1 MDSIRLGEKAVYGGI
16 VIGIVGGRRR
26 GRWRRRRVAR
36 PRFLGLKILPSTLVN
51 RTPVSDARHFHFLD
65 LVIDGVDHAVIA
77 DADAPHVSSADEFL
91 ASVGSGVNAQR
102 LDF

>member
-51 RTPVSDARHFHFLD
+51 RTPVSDARHFHFPD
-65 LVIDGVDHAVIA
+65 FVIDCIDDAVIA
-77 DADAPHVSSADEFL
+77 NADAPIVPATTEFL
-91 ASVGSGVNAQR
+91 
-102 LDF
+102 